1 MRLRRR
7 ARTVDGVNTQPHIVR
22 SRLAV
27 IGLAVASLAVAAS
40 SSAGQVRHHS
50 GACYGSDWQRRAGGI
65 SEMVSC
71 GSRGVSGTRAQFVE
85 AATRP
90 VDRPFLWR
98 LAH

>member
-1 MRLRRR
+1 MQLRRW
-7 ARTVDGVNTQPHIVR
+7 APTVDAVGMQPHIVR

-50 GACYGSDWQRRAGGI
+50 GVCYGSEWERPAGGI

-90 VDRPFLWR
+90 VDQPFLWR